1 MMLSKFFYLMFRF
14 CEPESCCPTF
24 KRQDDGERLDNV
36 SAARDNATCGVGIG
50 LRYDSVRQK
59 IVVGSLAPG
68 GPAFKSYKIE
78 KDDALIK
85 IDGTEISSMKPS
97 QLGPLLQ
104 GARGSVVQLEL
115 IRYTDDNEIPFRVSL
130 VRNWNMA
137 QLNSNASG

>member
-1 MMLSKFFYLMFRF
+1 MKLTVL
-14 CEPESCCPTF
+14 
-24 KRQDDGERLDNV
+24 LLLV
-36 SAARDNATCGVGIG
+36 
-50 LRYDSVRQK
+50 DSRRCRWTHCT
-59 IVVGSLAPG
+59 GSLAPG